1 MYCAKTGSKFL
12 NILTTSSVITTSM
25 SKKASKKG
33 KSQKEPDVTPK
44 VFEPICL
51 DKSKHIL
58 IHILAKPGAKQNSI
72 TDITEEGVGVQINA
86 PPAEGEANTEL
97 VKYISSVLGVRKGDV
112 SLEKGFKSRQKT
124 IKVLSD
130 TTSLDQVK
138 EKINA
143 EMKR

>member
-1 MYCAKTGSKFL
+1 
-12 NILTTSSVITTSM
+12 M

-72 TDITEEGVGVQINA
+72 TGAYLERFSSMSVDGIISDITEEGVGVQINA

-112 SLEKGFKSRQKT
+112 SLEKVVF
-124 IKVLSD
+124 
-130 TTSLDQVK
+130 TTCKNVNQFITFLF
-138 EKINA
+138 
-143 EMKR
+143 